1 MKHLFFILQF
11 QGLGTSH
18 FLPRTSHFL
27 PSKFFNAEDDAG
39 EKELIQQ
46 TNKLADERWTK
57 LKCEHP
63 ELAKQAIQWAEE
75 YKQNLESE
83 LATE

>member
-1 MKHLFFILQF
+1 ML
-11 QGLGTSH
+11 
-18 FLPRTSHFL
+18 
-27 PSKFFNAEDDAG
+27 DDAG

-57 LKCEHP
+57 LQYEHP

-75 YKQNLESE
+75 YKQNLERASYGISQMTRRR
-83 LATE
+83 LVYSPF